1 MSDWQERL
9 TGAKET
15 HSMSAYR
22 AQFTLTQTLNRFD
35 ERAVTLTCPNGRRIH
50 CGSFTTP
57 SLQELIQHLPPV
69 PMRTYDKARYCKL
82 KVSNIVTDDVGTMHR
97 EHPGALFQ
105 VASQFNTL
113 EMTSENILPSF
124 GVGIYER
131 DRTQGPACAMAA
143 GAGAVYRNYFTG
155 DRQINCLA
163 DVALALGDQ
172 TRGGDAAAGLASP
185 LWSYENGYV
194 FTKSAMN
201 EPSFVKLY
209 HECATNREAA
219 KMQLRVGVQADTAL
233 TVDDAL
239 RVTQVYCAA
248 LPVAYIRRRVAEAP
262 RADFAV
268 CEWFAQLVLEGAYE
282 ATLAAAVK
290 YKCDKVF
297 LTFVGGGVY
306 GNEPQWIE
314 DAIMG
319 ALYRFRAYP
328 LDVQLVNFRALQDI
342 GRNVVKRWNDLI

>member
-9 TGAKET
+9 TGVKET
-15 HSMSAYR
+15 GDLNTYR
-22 AQFTLTQTLNRFD
+22 HHFIAIGSVNRFN
-35 ERAVTLTCPNGRRIH
+35 ERAVTLVGPNARH
-50 CGSFTTP
+50 LYCGSFTTP
-57 SLQELIQHLPPV
+57 TLQDLIQQLPTVSMSP
-69 PMRTYDKARYCKL
+69 YARRRIN
-82 KVSNIVTDDVGTMHR
+82 VSNVVTDDVGTMHR

-113 EMTSENILPSF
+113 EMAHEQLTPSH
-124 GVGIYER
+124 GIGIYER

-172 TRGGDAAAGLASP
+172 SAGAGAP
-185 LWSYENGYV
+185 ALWSYENGYV

-201 EPSFVKLY
+201 EPQFVKRY
-209 HECATNREAA
+209 QECATSREAV
-219 KMQLRVGVQADTAL
+219 KRQLRVGVQADTAL
-233 TVDDAL
+233 TVDDTL

-248 LPVAYIRRRVAEAP
+248 LPIAYIQRRRMDAP
-262 RADFAV
+262 RAGYAV
-268 CEWFAQLVLEGAYE
+268 CEWFARLVLEATYE

-290 YKCDKVF
+290 YGCEKVF

-306 GNEPQWIE
+306 GNDAQWIE
-314 DAIMG
+314 DAILN
-319 ALYRFRAYP
+319 ALRVFRMYP
-328 LDVQLVNFRALQDI
+328 LDVQLVNFRAVQDI
-342 GRNVVKRWNDLI
+342 GRNVVEKFYSTTSA